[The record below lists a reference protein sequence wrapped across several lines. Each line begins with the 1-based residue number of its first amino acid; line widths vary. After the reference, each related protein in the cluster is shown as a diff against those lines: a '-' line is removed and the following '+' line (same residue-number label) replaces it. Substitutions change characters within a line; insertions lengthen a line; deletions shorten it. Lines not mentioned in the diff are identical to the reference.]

1 MPRTDD
7 SVRNRWQRLLRKQ
20 EKPRFQARRTDGDG
34 PPAVEEAGVDDGGG
48 GGGEDAS
55 GLRHGDMWTAEE
67 DERIDRGV
75 RLEGLRWRE
84 IAARLPGRTESGCR
98 NRWVRT
104 QERQLAAAGMPVRG
118 AAEVFAALRAASLM
132 PAKRQRVDT
141 GARAHNPPPVAA
153 DVAARPPS
161 AYV

>member
-67 DERIDRGV
+67 DEMIDRGV

-132 PAKRQRVDT
+132 PAKR
-141 GARAHNPPPVAA
+141 ARHNPPPAA
-153 DVAARPPS
+153 LGAPDVGARPAS